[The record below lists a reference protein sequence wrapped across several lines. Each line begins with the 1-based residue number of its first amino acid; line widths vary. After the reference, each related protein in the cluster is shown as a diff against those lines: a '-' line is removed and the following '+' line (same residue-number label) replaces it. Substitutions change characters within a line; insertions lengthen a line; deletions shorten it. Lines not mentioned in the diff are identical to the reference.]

1 MPTANS
7 PVSDNQAIANL
18 VANMMTAWNHHDLDR
33 LVTFYTPDYQG
44 TDVGESGPQNGLEG
58 LRRSLASYIEAFPD
72 IHFVTDSLIVQ
83 GNQLALA
90 WTARGTHLGKLM
102 NIPPT
107 GRPVEV
113 RGVSLLTVENN
124 KFSRGFYIWDVAG
137 LLRNIG
143 LLPEL

>member
-1 MPTANS
+1 MPATNS
-7 PVSDNQAIANL
+7 PVIGDQAITNL
-18 VANMMTAWNHHDLDR
+18 VATMMIAWNNHDLDH
-33 LVTFYTPDYQG
+33 LLTLYTPDYEG
-44 TDVGESGPQNGLEG
+44 TDVGESGPHRGLDD
-58 LRRSLASYIEAFPD
+58 LRRSLAAYLEAFPD
-72 IHFVTDSLIVQ
+72 LHFVTDSLIVQ
-83 GNQLALA
+83 GNQLSLA

-107 GRPVEV
+107 SHPVTV
-113 RGVSLLTVENN
+113 RGVSLLTVQNN